1 MTAQAATFSA
11 SHWVPCDP
19 SVTTPDDSTE
29 IVCQIEGSEALH
41 LSLEQN
47 QNFHTMSL
55 LVSGTQLCSACVSA
69 LSGYGVVTGDTA
81 WTCGKKLAAIHPE
94 LGDRRDSKTIRPAA
108 ASDVV
113 DAIPPALP

>member
-1 MTAQAATFSA
+1 MILSKLYYRCMLGDHDAQPATFSA

-55 LVSGTQLCSACVSA
+55 LVSGTPPSCVGRA
-69 LSGYGVVTGDTA
+69 FR
-81 WTCGKKLAAIHPE
+81 H
-94 LGDRRDSKTIRPAA
+94 
-108 ASDVV
+108 
-113 DAIPPALP
+113 

>member
-1 MTAQAATFSA
+1 MILSKLYYRCMLGDHDAQAATFSA

-55 LVSGTQLCSACVSA
+55 LVSGSTLCQACVSA
-69 LSGYGVVTGDTA
+69 LSSYGITAQDTA
-81 WTCGKKLAAIHPE
+81 WTCGKKLGAIHPG
-94 LGDRRDSKTIRPAA
+94 LKPSRF
-108 ASDVV
+108 
-113 DAIPPALP
+113 